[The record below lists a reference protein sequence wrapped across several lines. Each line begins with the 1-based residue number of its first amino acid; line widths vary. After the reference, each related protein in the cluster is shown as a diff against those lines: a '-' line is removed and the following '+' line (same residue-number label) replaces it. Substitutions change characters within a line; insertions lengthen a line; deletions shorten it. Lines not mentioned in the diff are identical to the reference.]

1 MLISYK
7 QISVACKRE
16 KAFDH
21 WLAVLGESRT
31 KMATHIGGVDDTVS
45 LRIFIIGAEP
55 KHWSLLFFAVIK
67 KLLRL
72 RGKDK
77 ERINNFASISA
88 TRSRPREV
96 MISICIEISTY
107 SNLPICHAMS
117 AGLFDCYVC

>member
-1 MLISYK
+1 M
-7 QISVACKRE
+7 
-16 KAFDH
+16 
-21 WLAVLGESRT
+21 
-31 KMATHIGGVDDTVS
+31 GGVDDSVS

-67 KLLRL
+67 KLLAW
-72 RGKDK
+72 GEKT

-96 MISICIEISTY
+96 MISIWIEISTD
-107 SNLPICHAMS
+107 SNLPICHVMS